1 MAEHADHVDRV
12 VAQWGAERPDLD
24 VSPMEVFGRL
34 KRLHRLVSAELD
46 RTFARHG
53 LDAASFDVLATLKR
67 SGPPY
72 RLTPSGLM
80 QSSMVTSG
88 AVTQR
93 LDRLEA
99 RGLVTRTRSDQD
111 GRSRE
116 VALTPEG
123 HALIERALPDHL
135 ATEHRLLEGL
145 DDTRSAALVDA
156 MRTMLTALGDTEG
169 PPVRG

>member
-1 MAEHADHVDRV
+1 MADHVDRV
-12 VAQWGAERPDLD
+12 VAQWAAERPDLD

-34 KRLHRLVSAELD
+34 KRLYRLVDAALD
-46 RTFARHG
+46 RTFAEHG

-72 RLTPSGLM
+72 RLTPTGLM
-80 QSSMVTSG
+80 QSAMVTSG
-88 AVTQR
+88 AITQR
-93 LDRLEA
+93 LDRLEG

-123 HALIERALPDHL
+123 HALIDRALPDHL
-135 ATEHRLLEGL
+135 ATEVGLLEGL
-145 DDTRSAALVDA
+145 DDARTAALVDT
-156 MRTMLTALGDTEG
+156 MRVLLASLGDG
-169 PPVRG
+169 PDQPARPRP

>member
-1 MAEHADHVDRV
+1 MADHVDRV

-24 VSPMEVFGRL
+24 ASPMEVFGRL
-34 KRLHRLVSAELD
+34 KRLYRLVDAALN
-46 RTFARHG
+46 RTFAEHG

-72 RLTPSGLM
+72 RLTPTGLM
-80 QSSMVTSG
+80 QSAMVTSG
-88 AVTQR
+88 AITQR

-116 VALTPEG
+116 VVLTPEG
-123 HALIERALPDHL
+123 HDLIDRALPDHL
-135 ATEHRLLEGL
+135 ATEHRMLTGL
-145 DDTRSAALVDA
+145 DEARRGALVEA
-156 MRTMLTALGDTEG
+156 MRILLADLGDVPE
-169 PPVRG
+169 

>member
-1 MAEHADHVDRV
+1 MGIAYPEPVADHVDRV

-34 KRLHRLVSAELD
+34 KRLYRLVDAALN
-46 RTFARHG
+46 RTFAEHG

-80 QSSMVTSG
+80 QSAMVTSG
-88 AVTQR
+88 AITQR

-123 HALIERALPDHL
+123 HVLIDRALPDHL
-135 ATEHRLLEGL
+135 ATEHRMLAGL
-145 DDTRSAALVDA
+145 DEAQRTAFVEV
-156 MRTMLTALGDTEG
+156 MRTLLADFGDSPE
-169 PPVRG
+169 

>member
-1 MAEHADHVDRV
+1 MADHVDRV

-34 KRLHRLVSAELD
+34 KRLFRLVDTELN
-46 RTFARHG
+46 RTFGEHG
-53 LDAASFDVLATLKR
+53 LDAASFDVLATLRR

-72 RLTPSGLM
+72 RLTPTGLM
-80 QSSMVTSG
+80 ESAMVTSG
-88 AVTQR
+88 AITQR

-99 RGLVTRTRSDQD
+99 RGLVTRTRSEQD

-123 HALIERALPDHL
+123 HALIDRALPAHL
-135 ATEHRLLEGL
+135 ATEFRMLAGL
-145 DDTRSAALVDA
+145 DDAQTAAFVEA
-156 MRTMLTALGDTEG
+156 MRTMLAFLGDSAE
-169 PPVRG
+169 

>member
-1 MAEHADHVDRV
+1 MADHVDRV

-34 KRLHRLVSAELD
+34 KRLYRLVDAALN
-46 RTFARHG
+46 RTFADHG

-72 RLTPSGLM
+72 RLTPTGLM
-80 QSSMVTSG
+80 QSAMVTSG
-88 AVTQR
+88 AITQR

-123 HALIERALPDHL
+123 HALIDRALPDHL
-135 ATEHRLLEGL
+135 ATEYRMLAGL
-145 DDTRSAALVDA
+145 DEAQKGALVEV
-156 MRTMLTALGDTEG
+156 MRSLLADLEDG
-169 PPVRG
+169 PE

>member
-1 MAEHADHVDRV
+1 MADHVDRI

-34 KRLHRLVSAELD
+34 KRLYRLVDAELN
-46 RTFARHG
+46 RTFAEHG

-72 RLTPSGLM
+72 RLTPTGLM
-80 QSSMVTSG
+80 RSAMVTSG
-88 AVTQR
+88 AITQR

-99 RGLVTRTRSDQD
+99 RGLVTRDRSDQD

-123 HALIERALPDHL
+123 HALIDRALPDHL
-135 ATEHRLLEGL
+135 ATEHRMLAGL
-145 DDTRSAALVDA
+145 DEARRAELIETMRALLAD
-156 MRTMLTALGDTEG
+156 LGGG
-169 PPVRG
+169 PE

>member
-1 MAEHADHVDRV
+1 MDRV

-34 KRLHRLVSAELD
+34 KRLFRLVDAELN
-46 RTFARHG
+46 RTFGEHG
-53 LDAASFDVLATLKR
+53 LDAPSFDVLATLRR

-72 RLTPSGLM
+72 RLTPTALM
-80 QSSMVTSG
+80 RSAMVTSG
-88 AVTQR
+88 AITQR

-123 HALIERALPDHL
+123 HELIDRALPAHL
-135 ATEHRLLEGL
+135 ATEYRMLDGL
-145 DDTRSAALVDA
+145 DDAQTTAFVDA
-156 MRTMLTALGDTEG
+156 MRTLLAFLGDSSD
-169 PPVRG
+169 

>member
-1 MAEHADHVDRV
+1 MTDHVDRV

-34 KRLHRLVSAELD
+34 KRLHRLVSGELD
-46 RTFARHG
+46 RTFAAHG
-53 LDAASFDVLATLKR
+53 LDAPSFDVLATLKR

-72 RLTPSGLM
+72 RLTPTGLM
-80 QSSMVTSG
+80 QSAMVTSG
-88 AVTQR
+88 AITQR

-135 ATEHRLLEGL
+135 ATERRLLAGL
-145 DDTRSAALVDA
+145 DEAGTAALVES
-156 MRTMLTALGDTEG
+156 MRAMLTALGDVNG
-169 PPVRG
+169 PPER